1 MPLYF
6 VQRDITTMKVDAI
19 VNAANCS
26 LLGGGGV
33 DGCIHRAA
41 GPQLLEECRI
51 LGGCETGGAKLTRAY
66 RLPCRYVI
74 HAVGPRWRD
83 GTHGEREKLTSCYQ
97 TSLQLALEQGC
108 RSVAFPLISA
118 GIYGYPKAQAFE
130 IAVNTIRSFL
140 DKHDMEVYLVFF
152 RLEEFSGD
160 PALYDKLLKLVE
172 KQKGPIS

>member
-6 VQRDITTMKVDAI
+6 TQRDITSMGVDAI

-41 GPQLLEECRI
+41 GPQLLDECRT
-51 LGGCETGGAKLTRAY
+51 LGGCETGNAKLTRAY

-74 HAVGPRWRD
+74 HAVGPRWR
-83 GTHGEREKLTSCYQ
+83 GGNHGERDQLASCYR
-97 TSLQLALEQGC
+97 TSLRLALAQGC

-118 GIYGYPKAQAFE
+118 GIYGYPKAQALDV
-130 IAVNTIRSFL
+130 AVETIQSFL
-140 DKHDMEVYLVFF
+140 SAHDVDVYLVFF
-152 RLEEFSGD
+152 RLDEFRGD
-160 PALYDKLLKLVE
+160 PALYDRLVQLVQE
-172 KQKGPIS
+172 HGGPL